1 MSEKSVIV
9 GFDGSEHSLRAL
21 EWALS
26 AARGFGAPLVVAHV
40 RSDALQLG
48 AARIASLGESPEIR
62 DAVTDGVHAWI
73 EERGGVVEDEE
84 WAGGGRAAGG
94 KQVGEPGGGG
104 VPVRYVS
111 LDGSVTD
118 ALLAE
123 ARGARLLVVGSR
135 GRGGF
140 ATLLLGSTSRALAS
154 ASACPVVVVPH
165 EARALS
171 LESGAEAGRILV
183 GVHPEETSDEVI
195 GFAFEAARQRG
206 VGLEVVTAYRLPPS
220 PVMLIG
226 PPAPA
231 LQVPPPLPVD
241 DTPELVRETVERQRE
256 RLSPFTGRYPE
267 VQVVPSVVPADAAGR
282 LVEGSRS
289 AGLVVVGRHRG
300 HRVESLLMGSVAH
313 AVLHHAHCPVAV
325 VPPAPAP

>member
-1 MSEKSVIV
+1 MSETSVIV
-9 GFDGSEHSLRAL
+9 GFDGSENSLRAL

-26 AARGFGAPLVVAHV
+26 AARGSGAPLVVAHV
-40 RSDALQLG
+40 RSEALQLG
-48 AARIASLGESPEIR
+48 AARISSLGEAPEIR
-62 DAVTDGVHAWI
+62 DPVTDGVRAWI
-73 EERGGVVEDEE
+73 EERGGVPTDD
-84 WAGGGRAAGG
+84 GGGEGD
-94 KQVGEPGGGG
+94 GGG
-104 VPVRYVS
+104 VAVRYVT

-123 ARGARLLVVGSR
+123 ARRAGLLVVGSR

-154 ASACPVVVVPH
+154 AAACPVVVVPH
-165 EARALS
+165 EARAMS
-171 LESGAEAGRILV
+171 LESGAEAGRILA
-183 GVHPEETSDEVI
+183 GVHPDETSDEVLA
-195 GFAFEAARQRG
+195 FAFEAARQRG
-206 VGLEVVTAYRLPPS
+206 VGLEAVTAYRLPPS

-231 LQVPPPLPVD
+231 LQVPPPLPSED
-241 DTPELVRETVERQRE
+241 APDLVRETAERQRE
-256 RLSPFTGRYPE
+256 RLRPFTERYPE
-267 VQVVPSVVPADAAGR
+267 VEVVPVVVPSDAAGR

-313 AVLHHAHCPVAV
+313 AVVHHAHCPVAV
-325 VPPAPAP
+325 IPPPAR